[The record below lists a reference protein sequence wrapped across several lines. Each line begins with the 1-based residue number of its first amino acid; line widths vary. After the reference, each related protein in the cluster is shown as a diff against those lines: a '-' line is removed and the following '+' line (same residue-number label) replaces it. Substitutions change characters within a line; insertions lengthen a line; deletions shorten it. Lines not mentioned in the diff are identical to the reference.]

1 MGTKIK
7 DLLLAQG
14 LDFDINTRKDL
25 VNTYVSC
32 YQANRALVKQL
43 QTLQEDCQRG
53 LQSSIAKQ
61 MIEDNY
67 ISIDKLKTITMQD
80 IVWLIGGE

>member
-1 MGTKIK
+1 MSNKIK
-7 DLLLAQG
+7 ELLLEQG
-14 LDFDINTRKDL
+14 LDFDINTTEEL
-25 VNTYVSC
+25 VDVYVSC
-32 YQANRALVKQL
+32 RQTNQALVKQL

-67 ISIDKLKTITMQD
+67 VSIEKLKTMTIQD
-80 IVWLIGGE
+80 IVWLIGE

>member
-1 MGTKIK
+1 MANNKIK

-14 LDFDINTRKDL
+14 LDFDINTKEDL

-43 QTLQEDCQRG
+43 QTLQEDCQKG

-61 MIEDNY
+61 MIKDNY
-67 ISIDKLKTITMQD
+67 ISVEKLKTMTIQD
-80 IVWLIGGE
+80 IVWMIGE